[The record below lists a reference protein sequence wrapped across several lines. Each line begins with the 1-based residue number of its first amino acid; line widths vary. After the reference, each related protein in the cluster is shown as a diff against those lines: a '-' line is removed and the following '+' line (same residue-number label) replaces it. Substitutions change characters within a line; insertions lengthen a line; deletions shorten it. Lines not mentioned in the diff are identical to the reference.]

1 MVAKVCQILKQLNGY
16 QMDLAEVWSARS
28 AASEVTM
35 AHMGSRM
42 CIALY
47 AVSCNEIDY
56 FSQSFA
62 ETMLGIAGDCFHYA
76 SELFHL
82 GRSSQAA
89 LEKER
94 RL

>member
-1 MVAKVCQILKQLNGY
+1 VAKVCEILKQLNGY
-16 QMDLAEVWSARS
+16 QMDLAEVWSARI
-28 AASEVTM
+28 AASQVTM
-35 AHMGSRM
+35 AHMRSRM
-42 CIALY
+42 YIILY

-56 FSQSFA
+56 FSRSFA
-62 ETMLGIAGDCFHYA
+62 ETMLGIASDCFHYA